1 MMRKAALGVR
11 AAAARWPRYGAA
23 QLVGATPPTVP
34 FRSTSGPL
42 IVGVRQLSSTS
53 SGGITIT
60 STKGTK
66 DAGGGDGGGGS
77 GGGGGGGGDG
87 VDMELEQRIADL
99 QRQVR
104 ARFAEGSYHEA
115 RELAEHCKLDCV
127 THFGRAHPATASVIN
142 NIALC
147 SKQLGEYEPAIDA
160 YLEAVSLY
168 EEAVGEHHPPRLS
181 AMTNLGLC
189 FQSAALA
196 KGGLEKTALLDR
208 AVETLEEALRLAQWM
223 ESATSGRPG
232 NDAELVTVAAR
243 VHLAIARVHAA
254 PIENR
259 SGAAEHAID
268 VLEVHLQRLEER
280 HPGKARGDM
289 AMSWNNL
296 GFVLKTAGQF
306 DRAHEAYDRAL
317 EMREALLGPAHPDA
331 IATKHNKAEC
341 MIAAGD
347 ELGAAELQRQ
357 ILETLEVNADSGGG
371 EVKEAERVV
380 RTTNDVA
387 TFSNRPP
394 KKK

>member
-1 MMRKAALGVR
+1 MGSCAQRTYPRTCLMRKAAAQGVR

-147 SKQLGEYEPAIDA
+147 SKQLGEYVRTGCRTCHRHRRRRRRRRRRRP
-160 YLEAVSLY
+160 LC
-168 EEAVGEHHPPRLS
+168 HHRH
-181 AMTNLGLC
+181 C
-189 FQSAALA
+189 
-196 KGGLEKTALLDR
+196 
-208 AVETLEEALRLAQWM
+208 ALRSPIVLLPA
-223 ESATSGRPG
+223 SSNPNHPTRAGTS
-232 NDAELVTVAAR
+232 
-243 VHLAIARVHAA
+243 
-254 PIENR
+254 
-259 SGAAEHAID
+259 
-268 VLEVHLQRLEER
+268 LQSTHIWRQCRCTRRL
-280 HPGKARGDM
+280 
-289 AMSWNNL
+289 
-296 GFVLKTAGQF
+296 
-306 DRAHEAYDRAL
+306 
-317 EMREALLGPAHPDA
+317 
-331 IATKHNKAEC
+331 
-341 MIAAGD
+341 
-347 ELGAAELQRQ
+347 
-357 ILETLEVNADSGGG
+357 
-371 EVKEAERVV
+371 
-380 RTTNDVA
+380 
-387 TFSNRPP
+387 
-394 KKK
+394 